1 MGCYGIGIGR
11 VFASLIEQHNDESG
25 IVFPLS
31 IAPYTVAIVPIITK
45 DEACMTYAN
54 NIYDELMNLGI
65 DTLMDDRDERPGVKL
80 NDMDLIGIP
89 IRLEVGPRDLA
100 LNKVTLV
107 RRDTKEKIIIDA
119 NEAIEEIKKLI
130 DLLK

>member
-11 VFASLIEQHNDESG
+11 VLASLVEQHNDEAG
-25 IVFPLS
+25 MILPLS
-31 IAPYTVAIVPIITK
+31 IAPYSVAIVPIITK

-119 NEAIEEIKKLI
+119 TEAIEEIKKLI

>member
-1 MGCYGIGIGR
+1 
-11 VFASLIEQHNDESG
+11 
-25 IVFPLS
+25 
-31 IAPYTVAIVPIITK
+31 
-45 DEACMTYAN
+45 MTFAN

-119 NEAIEEIKKLI
+119 NEAIE
-130 DLLK
+130 D